1 MNSLIYNNLD
11 LSEVMIQY
19 MSALKIL
26 ETELDILSDEFELTH
41 KYNPVE
47 HIKTRIKTFDSIA
60 QKLERKGYTVTLENV
75 VNHIYDVVGVRI
87 VCSFIPDIYS
97 LIEIIDNSQN
107 IEIIEKKD
115 YIENPKP
122 SGYSSFHLIVLV
134 KVGLSSGVKYVK
146 AEIQIRTMG
155 MDFWASLEHK
165 MKYKFPNNI
174 PKEVNDE
181 LISSAEDVRKLDYK
195 MASLIKKVEDYQE
208 RGCIN
213 N

>member
-19 MSALKIL
+19 MSALKVL
-26 ETELDILSDEFELTH
+26 ETELEILSDEFELTH

-60 QKLERKGYTVTLENV
+60 FKLERKGYEITINNII
-75 VNHIYDVVGVRI
+75 NHIYDVVGVRI
-87 VCSFIPDIYS
+87 VCSFVNDIYS
-97 LIEIIDNSQN
+97 LVEVIEKSHN
-107 IEIIEKKD
+107 IEIVERKD
-115 YIENPKP
+115 YIKNPKK
-122 SGYSSFHLIVLV
+122 SGYSSYHLIVLV

-165 MKYKFPNNI
+165 IKYKFPNDI
-174 PKEVNDE
+174 PVEVSDE
-181 LISSAEDVRKLDYK
+181 LISSADDVRKLDYK
-195 MASLIKKVEDYQE
+195 MASLNKKVEDYQE
-208 RGCIN
+208 KGIF
-213 N
+213 